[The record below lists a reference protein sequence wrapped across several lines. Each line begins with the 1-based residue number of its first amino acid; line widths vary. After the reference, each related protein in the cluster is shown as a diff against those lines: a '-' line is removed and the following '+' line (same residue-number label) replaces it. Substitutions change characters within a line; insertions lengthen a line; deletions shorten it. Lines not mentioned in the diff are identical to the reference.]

1 MVKELGF
8 TVEITLNYKND
19 NGHLVRGKEIEN
31 EIRSLMNNDDEIKG
45 RVKEMKENITNILID
60 GGFSH
65 TCLGR
70 LIEEMITNIA

>member
-1 MVKELGF
+1 MVKELGL

-31 EIRSLMNNDDEIKG
+31 EIRSLVNNDDEIKG
-45 RVKEMKENITNILID
+45 RVKEMTNILID

>member
-1 MVKELGF
+1 M
-8 TVEITLNYKND
+8 
-19 NGHLVRGKEIEN
+19 RGKEIEN
-31 EIRSLMNNDDEIKG
+31 KIRSLMNNDHEIKG
-45 RVKEMKENITNILID
+45 RVKEMKENITTILID

>member
-65 TCLGR
+65 LLRTS
-70 LIEEMITNIA
+70 N